1 MITVCKFDKLKDF
14 QEVVP
19 DLAISITEAI
29 TTGTIKDTIDT
40 TPYSKINDIKEVGSY
55 LHDSIDIALAAD
67 RIGQHLSTMPVA
79 GNNKE
84 EK

>member
-1 MITVCKFDKLKDF
+1 MICKCKFDKNKDF

-19 DLAISITEAI
+19 DLAISIEEALI
-29 TTGTIKDTIDT
+29 TGTIKDTVDSS
-40 TPYSKINDIKEVGSY
+40 PYTDLNDVSEVGNY

-67 RIGQHLSTMPVA
+67 RIGEAISSMPVA
-79 GNNKE
+79 GNNE